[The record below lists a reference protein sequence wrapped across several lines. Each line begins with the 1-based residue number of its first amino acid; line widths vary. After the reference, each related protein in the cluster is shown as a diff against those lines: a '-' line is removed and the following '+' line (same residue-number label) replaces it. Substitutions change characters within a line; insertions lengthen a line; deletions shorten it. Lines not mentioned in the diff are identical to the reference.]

1 MLLHSVAKCGV
12 VHITSFPMP
21 RCGCGQHASYMP
33 ILKRTQLGLNAQQ
46 VAHAVASGEILRV
59 RKGWYATPG
68 TPELEILA
76 CRLGGSLTAFSA
88 IKAHGLW
95 VWTDRVHV
103 RVPRNAARLKA
114 PGQSICRHWGNGPLC
129 GTDDLERAI
138 HEASHCGTQLELV
151 TALDSALD
159 TYQLDWG
166 DLAAMAR
173 VGSSKLRTAIQAA
186 SVGMQSGYETKMKL
200 FLRSQQIRFVAQAL
214 IAGVGRVD
222 FLVGNRLVIEMDG
235 FAYHSQA
242 EFTKDRQ
249 RDIEL
254 VRRGYRVIRISSAMA
269 RDDWDAVCAKL
280 MEVVR
285 RREHVGQLRVGSVIR

>member
-1 MLLHSVAKCGV
+1 MVLHSAERLRL
-12 VHITSFPMP
+12 VHSREFSKPGTGDAEHYS
-21 RCGCGQHASYMP
+21 SMP

-46 VAHAVASGEILRV
+46 IARAVAGGEILRV

-95 VWTDRVHV
+95 VWNDRVHV
-103 RVPRNAARLKA
+103 RVPKNAARLA
-114 PGQSICRHWGNGPLC
+114 TPGLSICRHWGDGPLC
-129 GTDDLERAI
+129 GTDDLERAL
-138 HEASHCGTQLELV
+138 HEASRCGTQLELV
-151 TALDSALD
+151 SSLDSALD
-159 TYQLDWG
+159 THLLDWG

-173 VGSSKLRTAIQAA
+173 VGTERLRAAIRAVSS
-186 SVGMQSGYETKMKL
+186 GMQSGYETKMKL
-200 FLRSQQIRFVAQAL
+200 FLRSQQIRFVAQAQ

-222 FLVGNRLVIEMDG
+222 FLVGDRLVIEMDG
-235 FAYHSQA
+235 FAYHSQT

-269 RDDWDAVCAKL
+269 RDDWDGVCATL
-280 MEVVR
+280 MEVIR
-285 RREHVGQLRVGSVIR
+285 RREHVGQLRIVSAIR